1 MARAF
6 SNGSCLPACSPY
18 ALVARF
24 HAGWQLRGSGIQ
36 FRMRPGTVVPSN
48 HSVYIA
54 ADLKAFRSVHGVNSP
69 VFVVGPSYGTFPS
82 EGSVTVS
89 LYDRYEHLGMFT
101 HCLPHFP
108 TWYDAVD
115 RGRVSWKVII
125 YIVYHITWMNC
136 ALLLNVYHLF
146 VAIYILLYIYIYCSL
161 PPGGNEIVMKPFL
174 VPETGF
180 SFP

>member
-1 MARAF
+1 MLTCVFTLCR
-6 SNGSCLPACSPY
+6 G
-18 ALVARF
+18 ARF

-108 TWYDAVD
+108 TWYDAVA

-146 VAIYILLYIYIYCSL
+146 VAIYILLYIYIY
-161 PPGGNEIVMKPFL
+161 IVACHLEEMKLWWSHFWYL
-174 VPETGF
+174 RQVLA
-180 SFP
+180 SHRSKN